1 MAYDPTD
8 PTSTGYPT
16 GGGGLLGDLSGNP
29 LFNFGVGLLSTVGR
43 SREPQSGL
51 GNVGKA
57 LAYASTAQQE
67 AQKNEL
73 VRAKLA
79 ENARQVAAQ
88 GSLQK
93 LIQSGGI
100 TPPEGMTPD
109 AFGQLIIANP
119 DLAAKYIPQAM
130 SPADRALAMAGY
142 PAILKAEQDVR
153 QTDEL
158 RGIEKVTS
166 NTTLKNAV
174 EADQILS
181 RLEKGPIPPG
191 SNAASIVKAFSDP
204 DGYISVPPA
213 TVAKNIAAFTGK
225 PMSNADA
232 AQFSHDWN
240 RLVKLQSKFITD
252 QRNLQAA
259 QQANASTGGRTTDF
273 GLSFIE
279 KQNISPFTD
288 PKANREIIRDLI
300 NRQKEVAQVRGW
312 TLPDQALG
320 DDLLKRYEKEL
331 APTEPGTPDAPG
343 AAPPPGDAGTQA
355 SGVLG
360 GIYNR
365 LFGPAAAPPPAVGA
379 PPAGPP
385 GGLPPGYAVAPT
397 PSGVGAPM
405 LPDGGVQNGRFV
417 AQPAASP
424 VTTTPGAGVPPK
436 QYPMAFNPRT
446 NAPDRVWPRPADGKR
461 AIIAASGPD
470 AVGRSFIAVDPKTK
484 KPTVFTIE
492 ASDLPGGR

>member
-1 MAYDPTD
+1 MAYGDPTD
-8 PTSTGYPT
+8 PIDQTGGYPS
-16 GGGGLLGDLSGNP
+16 GGLLGSALSNP
-29 LFNFGVGLLSTVGR
+29 LFNFGVGLLSQVGP

-51 GNVGKA
+51 ANIGKA
-57 LAYASTAQQE
+57 LTYASQAQQE
-67 AQKNEL
+67 AAKNAL

-79 ENARQVAAQ
+79 ENAKQVAAQ
-88 GSLQK
+88 GQLRQ
-93 LIQSGGI
+93 LIESGGW
-100 TPPEGMTPD
+100 TPPEGSGLTKETFAALID
-109 AFGQLIIANP
+109 ANT

-174 EADQILS
+174 EADQILT
-181 RLEKGPIPPG
+181 RLEKGPVAPG
-191 SNAASIVKAFSDP
+191 SNAAAVVKTFSDP

-225 PMSNADA
+225 PMSDADA

-240 RLVKLQSKFITD
+240 RLIKLQSKFITD

-279 KQNISPFTD
+279 KQNISPFVD

-320 DDLLKRYEKEL
+320 DTLLKRYETSL
-331 APTEPGTPDAPG
+331 APVEPGTPDAPG
-343 AAPPPGDAGTQA
+343 TARPGDAGTTA
-355 SGVLG
+355 SSVVG
-360 GIYNR
+360 GLYNR
-365 LFGPAAAPPPAVGA
+365 LFGPAPAAPPAA
-379 PPAGPP
+379 PPAA
-385 GGLPPGYAVAPT
+385 GLPPGFATAPA
-397 PSGVGAPM
+397 PAGAGPAMLPGGVGA
-405 LPDGGVQNGRFV
+405 QNGTLVPQPV
-417 AQPAASP
+417 AQP
-424 VTTTPGAGVPPK
+424 VTTTPQPGVPTRTPTVVV
-436 QYPMAFNPRT
+436 NPRT
-446 NAPDRVWPRPADGKR
+446 GQPDRVWPRAADGRR
-461 AIIAASGPD
+461 AIITQMGPD
-470 AVGRSFIAVDPKTK
+470 AVGRTFIAIDPKTK
-484 KPTVFTIE
+484 RPRVYEIE
-492 ASDLPGGR
+492 ESDLR